1 MDRTINEK
9 SCIILQ
15 VLHKCMNIY
24 ESRRFNS
31 KESDV
36 YYESVQICYKKN
48 ESQRCC
54 MYDMLRKH
62 EKLLYS
68 YWVFN
73 MSNYICLFGL
83 PPTKSVAPLLPE
95 SVNFIIL
102 SYLVDERQYTMK
114 QIKKIINNAH
124 YYI

>member
-15 VLHKCMNIY
+15 VIHECMNIY

-36 YYESVQICYKKN
+36 YYESVQNCYKKN
-48 ESQRCC
+48 ESQRHC

-83 PPTKSVAPLLPE
+83 PYD
-95 SVNFIIL
+95 VNFIIL